1 MCGGFGRRQA
11 RLEHSVRVGAV
22 VFHWARRER
31 VFDRDIL
38 RLGTATLL
46 VLLFVPAQPL
56 LQCGPARIHS
66 LMPVI
71 GPEFRPLL
79 TTLRA

>member
-1 MCGGFGRRQA
+1 
-11 RLEHSVRVGAV
+11 LEHSARVGTV

-46 VLLFVPAQPL
+46 VLLFDSTHPL
-56 LQCGPARIHS
+56 L
-66 LMPVI
+66 
-71 GPEFRPLL
+71 
-79 TTLRA
+79 

>member
-1 MCGGFGRRQA
+1 MCGGLGRRQA
-11 RLEHSVRVGAV
+11 RLEHSASVGAV

-46 VLLFVPAQPL
+46 VLLFGSAQPL
-56 LQCGPARIHS
+56 LQCSPARIHC

-71 GPEFRPLL
+71 R
-79 TTLRA
+79 T